1 MNCPNCGAENPDT
14 VKFCGNCGTN
24 LADPAA
30 IPEGQVQQPLAQQP
44 LQPQAPV
51 TYTQQPVYIPVQPAK
66 DRSLALILEI
76 LPGLFGFL
84 GFGWIYSG
92 NTSTGIMWLIGFL
105 VWDVISIIVAVF
117 SASLGLICT
126 LPISIAL
133 IALSA
138 SRLNSYTKNNPQI
151 FRS

>member
-14 VKFCGNCGTN
+14 VKFCGNCGSN
-24 LADPAA
+24 LVEPNA
-30 IPEGQVQQPLAQQP
+30 IQNAQEQPPVPQQPP
-44 LQPQAPV
+44 QPQMPAE
-51 TYTQQPVYIPVQPAK
+51 YSQPPTYIPQKPAK

-92 NTSTGIMWLIGFL
+92 NTSTGIAWLIGFL

-117 SASLGLICT
+117 SAALGLICT

-151 FRS
+151 FGN

>member
-14 VKFCGNCGTN
+14 VKFCGNCGNN
-24 LADPAA
+24 LTEPLAFP
-30 IPEGQVQQPLAQQP
+30 PTQEQQPSVQQPP
-44 LQPQAPV
+44 QPQV
-51 TYTQQPVYIPVQPAK
+51 GYTQQPAYYPQKPAK
-66 DRSLALILEI
+66 DRSIALILEI

-92 NTSTGIMWLIGFL
+92 NTSTGIAWLIGFF
-105 VWDVISIIVAVF
+105 VWDIFAVIIAVVT
-117 SASLGLICT
+117 ASFGLICT
-126 LPISIAL
+126 IPISIAF

-151 FRS
+151 FGN

>member
-14 VKFCGNCGTN
+14 VKFCGNCGSN
-24 LADPAA
+24 IADPASTLGVQ
-30 IPEGQVQQPLAQQP
+30 EQQSLVQQTPQS
-44 LQPQAPV
+44 QAPV
-51 TYTQQPVYIPVQPAK
+51 EYAPPPTYIPQKPTK
-66 DRSLALILEI
+66 DKSLALILEI

-105 VWDVISIIVAVF
+105 VWDVISIIIAVF

-151 FRS
+151 FGQ

>member
-1 MNCPNCGAENPDT
+1 MNCPNCGSENPDS
-14 VKFCGNCGTN
+14 VKFCGNCGNN
-24 LADPAA
+24 LTDPAS
-30 IPEGQVQQPLAQQP
+30 IPEGQVQQPLVQQP
-44 LQPQAPV
+44 PQPQAPV
-51 TYTQQPVYIPVQPAK
+51 GYTQQPAYIPVKPAK
-66 DRSLALILEI
+66 DRSLAMILEI

-151 FRS
+151 FGD